1 MADLKTASRRRS
13 APRARGGKSTLTMT
27 LMTGPGT
34 AVPKRAVSV
43 TFKASPKA
51 VKMLAGRPAKVKS
64 LLQRYWEAFAK
75 SSEEGRQVSFRVDV
89 DPSGGTKVTP
99 VEKALPESTTF
110 VVEES
115 EESSSKLEN
124 ALAAARDR
132 GRIRAA
138 EILAGEDMLSAEAF
152 AELLGTTRMTIN
164 TKRQNG
170 QLLGLD
176 GAKRGFRFPDWQL
189 NREGKPYPELQV
201 LQERLGGSWAVFR
214 FLVQPHGELDGLTGR
229 EALERGKSNAVLA
242 AAESI
247 GRGDFR

>member
-89 DPSGGTKVTP
+89 DPSGGTTVTP

-115 EESSSKLEN
+115 SSELEN

-138 EILAGEDMLSAEAF
+138 EILAGGRKVGAAGLAGA
-152 AELLGTTRMTIN
+152 LGA
-164 TKRQNG
+164 
-170 QLLGLD
+170 D
-176 GAKRGFRFPDWQL
+176 PGADK
-189 NREGKPYPELQV
+189 
-201 LQERLGGSWAVFR
+201 
-214 FLVQPHGELDGLTGR
+214 
-229 EALERGKSNAVLA
+229 
-242 AAESI
+242 
-247 GRGDFR
+247 

>member
-1 MADLKTASRRRS
+1 MADLKSASGRRS
-13 APRARGGKSTLTMT
+13 APGARGGKSTLTMT
-27 LMTGPGT
+27 LMTGRGT

-89 DPSGGTKVTP
+89 DPSGGTTVTP

-115 EESSSKLEN
+115 SSELEN

-132 GRIRAA
+132 GRVRAA
-138 EILAGEDMLSAEAF
+138 EILAGGEMVSAQAF

-176 GAKRGFRFPDWQL
+176 GAKRGYRFPVWQL